1 MSNFC
6 KNKCEFFFNNFPD
19 FFDELNLYDKESLIS
34 KYYIKGDV
42 HFNSSGNEKIYRN
55 FRRIFEN

>member
-1 MSNFC
+1 VS
-6 KNKCEFFFNNFPD
+6 FFLITFPD
-19 FFDELNLYDKESLIS
+19 FFDELNLYDKERLIS

-55 FRRIFEN
+55 FIRIFEN